1 MSAISEHASL
11 PGSFCS
17 GSLLINPPRISSGV
31 GTSRFSFIKV
41 GLVSGHS
48 CSLKRLSAR
57 SSVSFTELSK
67 AVTSAVWIFG
77 QISVNSFL

>member
-1 MSAISEHASL
+1 MSPISEHASL

-17 GSLLINPPRISSGV
+17 GILLINPPRISSEV

-41 GLVSGHS
+41 GLGSGHN

-57 SSVSFTELSK
+57 SSVSVTELSK
-67 AVTSAVWIFG
+67 VVTLAV
-77 QISVNSFL
+77 